1 MGLKL
6 VAKADKSVFFLVV
19 NLSVIFPIDSTMK
32 HMIMIRHIAKLRHL
46 HCRRNNVDIVI
57 IATSDEQ
64 TLQSQIK

>member
-6 VAKADKSVFFLVV
+6 VAKADKSVFFFLVV

-57 IATSDEQ
+57 IATSD
-64 TLQSQIK
+64 T